1 MPSTST
7 IDGNSAL
14 LRLIVISLFNNCIAR
29 VDILR
34 GVGLGNFSEQYF
46 LRPDLSLARKFFS
59 VCSLYFFCM
68 ACYARFFVAISSFSC
83 VGIFC

>member
-7 IDGNSAL
+7 IDGKSAL

-46 LRPDLSLARKFFS
+46 LRPDVSLARKFFLFVPCIS
-59 VCSLYFFCM
+59 FAWLAMHDFLSLSRLFL
-68 ACYARFFVAISSFSC
+68 V
-83 VGIFC
+83 